1 MFTKTQVSQ
10 LQRVTK
16 STFAVDLKNGNWQA
30 KEVRKGSFKYAWVL
44 DKLKAVRER
53 GTTIDICLFKFA
65 TSKFSVTLI
74 SVPGHIDYTKYMIT
88 GMWISNYIFEYL
100 KFYATCCVLRIFFK
114 LNSRRTHIE
123 CHEVYNNIHNFFIM
137 IPCFDL
143 I

>member
-1 MFTKTQVSQ
+1 MFTKTQVSR
-10 LQRVTK
+10 LQRVTI
-16 STFAVDLKNGNWQA
+16 STFVVDLKNGNWQA
-30 KEVRKGSFKYAWVL
+30 EEVRKGSFKYAWVL

-74 SVPGHIDYTKYMIT
+74 NVPGHIDYTKNMIT
-88 GMWISNYIFEYL
+88 GVWISSYIFEYL
-100 KFYATCCVLRIFFK
+100 KFYAACCVLRIFFK
-114 LNSRRTHIE
+114 LNSRKTHTSVMNYIKMF
-123 CHEVYNNIHNFFIM
+123 ITFFIM